1 MPASWNFVEA
11 RLEKVHVVRLVELQ
25 NEKLIL
31 LSKTKKLSFMTLTT
45 FTSAQKNPEEANLI
59 KFTFLSTQ
67 EYKNTVSFLDQA
79 CSGIEAVKDTMKLHV
94 FFMNQK
100 GSG

>member
-1 MPASWNFVEA
+1 MEA
-11 RLEKVHVVRLVELQ
+11 RLEKARVVRLVELQ

-45 FTSAQKNPEEANLI
+45 FTSAQKKTTKEASLI

-67 EYKNTVSFLDQA
+67 EYKNAVSFLDQA